1 MTREEEITALLAQYV
16 SERRGAFA
24 FPEFLTSFEEG
35 GRSAF
40 DFDAPGEVAA
50 LEGYFRITR
59 IEGTRIEAEEM
70 ISETRVWPIIFP
82 HEVAARLINGLI
94 INLEIIRTADGW
106 QITDCGLAYPPG
118 TEF

>member
-1 MTREEEITALLAQYV
+1 MTREEEIAALLAQYLNK
-16 SERRGAFA
+16 RRGAFA

-40 DFDAPGEVAA
+40 DLDAPGEAAA

-59 IEGTRIEAEEM
+59 IEGKLVEAEET
-70 ISETRVWPIIFP
+70 ISETRAWPIIFP
-82 HEVAARLINGLI
+82 LEVAERLINGLI
-94 INLEIIRTADGW
+94 INLEIVRTDEGW

-118 TEF
+118 TEL